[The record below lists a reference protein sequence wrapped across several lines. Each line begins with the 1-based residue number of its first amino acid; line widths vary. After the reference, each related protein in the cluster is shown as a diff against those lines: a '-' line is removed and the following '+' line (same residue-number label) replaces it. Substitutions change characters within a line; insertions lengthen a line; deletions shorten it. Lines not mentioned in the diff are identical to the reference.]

1 MFTPGS
7 PGPNAFPF
15 GGHVVP
21 DPDLDKLTPKT
32 TIDHLLSD
40 EERRKA
46 DLERIEF
53 ETVGHTMFLSD
64 SDLYLD
70 VYESASEKI
79 ASDVSHEEIRRERL
93 MIAETPDL
101 PFASIILE
109 AYEDVLAGR
118 PPRFSSWQRSW
129 PRQSAADRE

>member
-1 MFTPGS
+1 MFAPGS
-7 PGPNAFPF
+7 TGPNNFPF

-32 TIDHLLSD
+32 TLDHLLSD

-46 DLERIEF
+46 ELERIEF
-53 ETVGHTMFLSD
+53 ETVGQTMFLKD
-64 SDLYLD
+64 RDLYWP
-70 VYESASEKI
+70 VYESASERI
-79 ASDVSHEEIRRERL
+79 ASGVSQDEIRREML

-118 PPRFSSWQRSW
+118 PPKFPSWQPSW
-129 PRQSAADRE
+129 PTQSATDRE